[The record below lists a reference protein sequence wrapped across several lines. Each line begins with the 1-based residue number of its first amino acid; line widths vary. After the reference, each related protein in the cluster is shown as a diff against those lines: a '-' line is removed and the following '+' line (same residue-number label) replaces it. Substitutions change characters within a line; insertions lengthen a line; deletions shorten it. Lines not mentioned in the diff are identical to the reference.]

1 MKKNLLKNMTAAIAA
16 LFIALFALPQTA
28 QAQSVTI
35 MGQKYDKSTVL
46 NISGGGSITW
56 NQENT
61 TVTLRNV
68 VLDGITTPLIMV
80 STGDGIEELKVVL
93 EGENTVTATNFI
105 FRWDS
110 CNMTIQ
116 GTGSLKASTTSNIA
130 IYKINPSPS
139 TLTIRNC
146 SLDIQGAMKSISGY
160 SNGADTEVLSLVV
173 DNATLKVKGATG
185 GWGWKESGIT
195 YLEAYELKGCH
206 IETPGVK
213 FGKRNNFSYYELLGE
228 DNDVYI
234 GEVSIVPDASAGI
247 TQPEAY
253 VVEAGST
260 LYFYYDTNKAERTS
274 TVYGIDDKQAD
285 GQGLPAWSGTA
296 GGTANTRITKVVFNS
311 SFKDY
316 RPTSTKGWFYICK
329 NIETIEGLS
338 NLNTEQV
345 TNMSQMFTGCKS
357 LTSLDLSNFNTSNVT
372 AMLRMFYQCSAL
384 TTLDVSNFN
393 TAKVTDMR
401 GMFGLCSAMT
411 TIYCNDDWN
420 SGTVTKSSDMFRDC
434 KKLKGAVAYDETKTD
449 VRMANPTT
457 GYFTKKDPSGIDAA
471 TVDTPAARRG
481 IYTLNG
487 VRLNTSPDNLPA
499 GIYVIDGRKVVKR

>member
-146 SLDIQGAMKSISGY
+146 SLDIQGAMKSISGLL
-160 SNGADTEVLSLVV
+160 LSAKTSSL
-173 DNATLKVKGATG
+173 
-185 GWGWKESGIT
+185 S
-195 YLEAYELKGCH
+195 YAYMHGH
-206 IETPGVK
+206 
-213 FGKRNNFSYYELLGE
+213 
-228 DNDVYI
+228 
-234 GEVSIVPDASAGI
+234 VSF
-247 TQPEAY
+247 E
-253 VVEAGST
+253 
-260 LYFYYDTNKAERTS
+260 K
-274 TVYGIDDKQAD
+274 
-285 GQGLPAWSGTA
+285 
-296 GGTANTRITKVVFNS
+296 
-311 SFKDY
+311 
-316 RPTSTKGWFYICK
+316 
-329 NIETIEGLS
+329 
-338 NLNTEQV
+338 
-345 TNMSQMFTGCKS
+345 
-357 LTSLDLSNFNTSNVT
+357 
-372 AMLRMFYQCSAL
+372 
-384 TTLDVSNFN
+384 
-393 TAKVTDMR
+393 
-401 GMFGLCSAMT
+401 
-411 TIYCNDDWN
+411 
-420 SGTVTKSSDMFRDC
+420 
-434 KKLKGAVAYDETKTD
+434 
-449 VRMANPTT
+449 
-457 GYFTKKDPSGIDAA
+457 
-471 TVDTPAARRG
+471 
-481 IYTLNG
+481 
-487 VRLNTSPDNLPA
+487 
-499 GIYVIDGRKVVKR
+499 